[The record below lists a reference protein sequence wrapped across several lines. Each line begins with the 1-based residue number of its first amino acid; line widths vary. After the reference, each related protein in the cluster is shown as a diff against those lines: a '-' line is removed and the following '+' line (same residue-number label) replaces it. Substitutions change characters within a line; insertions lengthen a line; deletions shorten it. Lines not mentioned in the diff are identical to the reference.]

1 MCTAVTCV
9 YGPAIPHTHYVL
21 LYHAARGTT
30 LRGVLSSLLALLQLL
45 WLVPY
50 EARYSTLHPFSRPS
64 QQHQLIHSSAPH
76 HQVPVLQAHL
86 PEGLALG
93 AWIGGTQRLAGFVL
107 TIIFVSCLRCVRL
120 PNRVTMTLV
129 LALSLAAAIALASNW
144 PLLAQFPPKAGRE
157 WTPPQLPAVSHCL
170 PAIVC
175 QPYSQ
180 THTPYNRTF
189 CCHCLGCLMCCWP
202 GVVAAWPCSVECS
215 LACPHCIRH
224 GGWYVSCLTHQHTLG
239 SCCSPPRHVVPP
251 PLLHQLLVKASA
263 HW

>member
-1 MCTAVTCV
+1 MCYSHLNQTPPPSPRDILSRTQRRYLCVQLLRVCTAQ
-9 YGPAIPHTHYVL
+9 PSL
-21 LYHAARGTT
+21 T
-30 LRGVLSSLLALLQLL
+30 L
-45 WLVPY
+45 
-50 EARYSTLHPFSRPS
+50 TLHCCTMQHEAQHCVVCFLPCWPCSSCSGWCPTRLGTAPCTPS
-64 QQHQLIHSSAPH
+64 HARHNSTNSHSSAPH

-157 WTPPQLPAVSHCL
+157 WTPSTAASCQPLSASRCL

-175 QPYSQ
+175 QPY
-180 THTPYNRTF
+180 
-189 CCHCLGCLMCCWP
+189 
-202 GVVAAWPCSVECS
+202 
-215 LACPHCIRH
+215 
-224 GGWYVSCLTHQHTLG
+224 
-239 SCCSPPRHVVPP
+239 
-251 PLLHQLLVKASA
+251 
-263 HW
+263 